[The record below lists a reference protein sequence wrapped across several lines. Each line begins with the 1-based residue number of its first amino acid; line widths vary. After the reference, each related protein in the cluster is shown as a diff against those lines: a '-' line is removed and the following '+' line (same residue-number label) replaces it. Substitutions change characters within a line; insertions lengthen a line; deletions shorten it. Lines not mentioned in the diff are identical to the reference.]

1 MHFLCVLCFA
11 VPEQEHRTI
20 GLGIKHGE
28 PGHERYYKTE
38 VTLDDTEDD
47 NEKLLAA
54 ATSFVEKY
62 FEGKLKPEVTEINSF

>member
-1 MHFLCVLCFA
+1 MMFVPWPVVDASAMSRTGLATHFD
-11 VPEQEHRTI
+11 
-20 GLGIKHGE
+20 GE

-62 FEGKLKPEVTEINSF
+62 FEGKLKPEVTEN